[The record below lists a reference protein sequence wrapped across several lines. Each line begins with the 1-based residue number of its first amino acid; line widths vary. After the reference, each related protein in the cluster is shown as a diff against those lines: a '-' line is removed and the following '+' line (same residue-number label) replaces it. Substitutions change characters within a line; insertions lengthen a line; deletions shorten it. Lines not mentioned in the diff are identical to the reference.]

1 MTKIK
6 TTKPCRITI
15 PAGVTIECNDAEA
28 ACHIRDGRAV
38 KAEEPKKKKE
48 K

>member
-1 MTKIK
+1 MKIT

-15 PAGVTIECNDAEA
+15 PAGVTIECSETEA

-38 KAEEPKKKKE
+38 EVKEQPKAKGKK
-48 K
+48 